1 VAVRAVNDVDTSGA
15 GAGAGG
21 AGREGVERIELD
33 LLLEAIFRR
42 YGFDFR
48 EYAPAS
54 LRRRVWRRVFSE
66 GLETISALQDKLL
79 HDPACMERLL
89 LDLSINVTAMFRDP
103 SFYVAFREKV
113 VPALRTYP
121 FTRIWVAGCS
131 TGEEVYSLAILL
143 QEEQIY
149 DRTRIY
155 ATDINESVLE
165 RARSGVFPLDKMREY
180 TQNYIKAGGMRA
192 FSEYYLAKYDGAQF
206 QRSLIENV
214 VFAQHNL
221 VSDRSF
227 NEFNVII
234 CRNVMIYFDRALQDR
249 VHRLFYESLVTFGV
263 LGLGHREAIRFS
275 PHEAEFE
282 ELDPSEKLYRKIG

>member
-1 VAVRAVNDVDTSGA
+1 MRRPADAEPRARD
-15 GAGAGG
+15 
-21 AGREGVERIELD
+21 EIED
-33 LLLEAIFRR
+33 IEISLLLEAVYRR

-54 LRRRVWRRVFSE
+54 LRRRVWRRAGAE
-66 GLETISALQDKLL
+66 GVETLSALQDRLL

-103 SFYVAFREKV
+103 TFYVAFRERV
-113 VPALRTYP
+113 VPQLRTYP

-143 QEEQIY
+143 HEEELY
-149 DRTRIY
+149 ERTRIY

-165 RARSGVFPLDKMREY
+165 QARAGVFPLDKMKEY
-180 TQNYIKAGGMRA
+180 TQNYLKAGGSRA
-192 FSEYYLAKYDGAQF
+192 FSEYYLAAYDGAQF
-206 QRSLIENV
+206 QRSLVDNV

-227 NEFNVII
+227 NEFNVVV
-234 CRNVMIYFDRALQDR
+234 CRNVMIYFDRALQSR
-249 VHRLFYESLVTFGV
+249 VHGLFYESLAHLGV
-263 LGLGHREAIRFS
+263 LGLGHKEAIHFS
-275 PHEAEFE
+275 PFEDRYE
-282 ELDPSEKLYRKIG
+282 ELDPVEKLYRKVG

>member
-1 VAVRAVNDVDTSGA
+1 MSAKVDEQAVQRDDVD
-15 GAGAGG
+15 
-21 AGREGVERIELD
+21 EIELA
-33 LLLEAIFRR
+33 LLLEGVYRR

-54 LRRRVWRRVFSE
+54 LRRRVWRRVHAE
-66 GLETISALQDKLL
+66 GLTTISALQDKLL

-103 SFYVAFREKV
+103 TFYVRFREKV
-113 VPALRTYP
+113 VPVLRTYP

-143 QEEQIY
+143 QEADVY

-155 ATDINESVLE
+155 ATDINESVLD
-165 RARSGVFPLDKMREY
+165 RAQAGVFPLDKMREY
-180 TQNYIKAGGMRA
+180 TQNYIKAGGQRA

-206 QRSLIENV
+206 QRGLAENV

-227 NEFNVII
+227 NDFNVIV

-249 VHRLFYESLVTFGV
+249 VHRLFYESLMTFGV
-263 LGLGHREAIRFS
+263 LALGAKESIRFS
-275 PHEAEFE
+275 PFE
-282 ELDPSEKLYRKIG
+282 DRYEVLDATERLYKKVS